1 MAHRGT
7 VKLRPIL
14 ATLFF
19 GIGLYILL
27 RPFAEDL
34 FLKLYGQCFKA
45 VIINKTIHIRYNKPD
60 YKYQFWM
67 IGQPYEGNSLITDP
81 NKVGDTVCVVYL
93 KKYPSV
99 NRPVIYFSNFD
110 ACTCK

>member
-1 MAHRGT
+1 MAHRSTG
-7 VKLRPIL
+7 KLRPIL
-14 ATLFF
+14 ATIFF
-19 GIGLYILL
+19 GTCLYIVLK
-27 RPFAEDL
+27 PFAED
-34 FLKLYGQCFKA
+34 FLLKSFGVCAKA
-45 VIINKTIHIRYNKPD
+45 GIVNKTVRIRHNKTD